1 MIMTIVITDARVGQG
16 DLYDGAD
23 QCGSG
28 MACDWTER
36 TMEDIDQFGNRYS
49 RHERDDRCE
58 PLDRCDQCDLRD
70 CRGWRE
76 QRE

>member
-28 MACDWTER
+28 MPCGWPE
-36 TMEDIDQFGNRYS
+36 TMEDIDQFGDRYS
-49 RHERDDRCE
+49 RHERDGRCE
-58 PLDRCDQCDLRD
+58 PLDRCDQGDLRD
-70 CRGWRE
+70 GHGRRE